1 MQQRFSEIAYNAAQ
15 SEMLLPEDKGYL
27 EVEGMEKTYKITQ
40 EQLRKE
46 VDVTTAQKVVSSR
59 STVTDIRDLSLIY
72 PLLVRMLS
80 ITHGMEDIYYSVGER
95 DISLLWIG
103 GKDDYIAKFRSMKLF
118 VLFDGYITSHYL
130 LLLKRSTCISTTK
143 MDWKCIA

>member
-1 MQQRFSEIAYNAAQ
+1 MQQRFSEIAYNAAR

-72 PLLVRMLS
+72 PLSVRML
-80 ITHGMEDIYYSVGER
+80 
-95 DISLLWIG
+95 
-103 GKDDYIAKFRSMKLF
+103 
-118 VLFDGYITSHYL
+118 
-130 LLLKRSTCISTTK
+130 
-143 MDWKCIA
+143 